1 MKLDSQVL
9 ISGAGPVGLTL
20 AAFLKQN
27 DVPFR
32 LIDQRS
38 GPVKESRALGVH
50 ARTLEL
56 LRPLGLDREF
66 IKLGRITH
74 DMHFHDQKR
83 KLFSLK
89 FDCLENDTPYPY
101 YLILPQTT
109 TERVLIQ
116 HLAKQGVE
124 VEWNTSLSS
133 FEQFDGHVSCQLTQ
147 GDKQSSE
154 RFRFLVGCDG
164 ANSLVRQSLGIQFEG
179 ETYEALFSLAEVEI
193 SEPSIETNATHVY
206 MAPQTACAVIP
217 MPCGKYRIVG
227 PNPDPSGIS
236 DFTHFQHFLDSQSLF
251 SDVTLHS
258 PNRVIDY
265 KMHKRVATQFS
276 KQNVFICGDAAHI
289 HSPAGGQGMNT
300 GMQDAINLAWKLAY
314 VTRGTFPERLLSSYS
329 LERRNVSKSVVKHT
343 DQAMAFVSQRGLKT
357 KLLTHFIYPLI
368 LKFYQPKSLIA
379 AMAQL
384 STTYNAKDANIGQRF
399 PWLKTVQGEST
410 LDFIDGRKWTL
421 LTFGSEVADS
431 STLQGVEKLLHGAV
445 KHIHIFENQHFK
457 KPDYPT
463 SSMPCYSMDIPKEWH
478 NKTVLLRPDGYI
490 YAVSELENSAQ
501 LVDSLKKWL

>member
-1 MKLDSQVL
+1 MKLDSQIL

-20 AAFLKQN
+20 AAFLKKN

-38 GPVKESRALGVH
+38 GPVQESRALGVH

-56 LRPLGLDREF
+56 LKPLGLDQEF
-66 IKLGRITH
+66 IRLGRITH

-89 FDCLENDTPYPY
+89 FNCLENDTPYPY
-101 YLILPQTT
+101 YLILPQAT
-109 TERVLIQ
+109 TERILIQ
-116 HLAKQGVE
+116 HLAKQGIE
-124 VEWNTSLSS
+124 IEWNTNLAS
-133 FEQFDGHVSCQLTQ
+133 FEQFNDHVSCQLVR
-147 GDKQSSE
+147 GDKQSSVK
-154 RFRFLVGCDG
+154 FRFLVGCDG

-265 KMHKRVATQFS
+265 KMHKRVASQFS
-276 KQNVFICGDAAHI
+276 KESVFLCGDAAHI

-300 GMQDAINLAWKLAY
+300 GMQDAINLAWKLAS

-357 KLLTHFIYPLI
+357 KLLTHIIYPLV
-368 LKFYQPKSLIA
+368 LQFYQPKSLIA

-384 STTYNAKDANIGQRF
+384 TTRYGRKSTLIGQRF
-399 PWLKTVQGEST
+399 PWMKTVQGNST
-410 LDFIDGRKWTL
+410 LDLIDGKNWTL
-421 LTFGSEVADS
+421 ITFGSQFKDTIATQEINS
-431 STLQGVEKLLHGAV
+431 LLEGA
-445 KHIHIFENQHFK
+445 IQQFHIFENKYFK
-457 KPDYPT
+457 SAIGRT
-463 SSMPCYSMDIPKEWH
+463 SPIPCYSMDIPSSWQ
-478 NKTVLLRPDGYI
+478 NKAVLLRPDGYI
-490 YAVSELENSAQ
+490 YAVSELEDSTQ
-501 LVDSLKKWL
+501 IVDSLKKWL

>member
-1 MKLDSQVL
+1 
-9 ISGAGPVGLTL
+9 
-20 AAFLKQN
+20 
-27 DVPFR
+27 
-32 LIDQRS
+32 
-38 GPVKESRALGVH
+38 
-50 ARTLEL
+50 
-56 LRPLGLDREF
+56 
-66 IKLGRITH
+66 
-74 DMHFHDQKR
+74 
-83 KLFSLK
+83 
-89 FDCLENDTPYPY
+89 
-101 YLILPQTT
+101 
-109 TERVLIQ
+109 
-116 HLAKQGVE
+116 
-124 VEWNTSLSS
+124 
-133 FEQFDGHVSCQLTQ
+133 
-147 GDKQSSE
+147 
-154 RFRFLVGCDG
+154 
-164 ANSLVRQSLGIQFEG
+164 LGIQFEG

-410 LDFIDGRKWTL
+410 LDFIDGRNWTL

-431 STLQGVEKLLHGAV
+431 STLQEVEKLLHGAV

-490 YAVSELENSAQ
+490 YAVSELEKSAQ